1 MADRLYQWDA
11 PSSAKHRRIVA
22 RVVWTDAALAHIDAI
37 IDYIDPFNPIAG
49 RRLAQRILDAGDSLS
64 EFPHRG
70 RPIGDGLR
78 QIELIY
84 PYLIRYNVDGE
95 TVIITGVR
103 HGARSGD
110 DAA

>member
-1 MADRLYQWDA
+1 M
-11 PSSAKHRRIVA
+11 RRII
-22 RVVWTDAALAHIDAI
+22 WTREASDNLEDIRRYLVEFNAAAAQ
-37 IDYIDPFNPIAG
+37 N
-49 RRLAQRILDAGDSLS
+49 LAQRIIATAQSLS

-78 QIELIY
+78 QIALIY
-84 PYLIRYNVDGE
+84 PYLIRYSVDGE
-95 TVIITGVR
+95 MVIITGVR